1 MRRDSRHS
9 LYRVL
14 SYTTI
19 AVALL
24 TSVAMAQTCPQY
36 LTKQE
41 SSKLERIVGD
51 SSLVI
56 FGEPSHG
63 LTAVHCLNA
72 ETFRHL
78 VETKGFR
85 VIVFESAW
93 EMDEGYRDFMQS
105 DRKELTGEESFLLN
119 AFNSPPT
126 LDLLYYIREYNRKN
140 PKDPIY
146 VAGFQPEQPV
156 TDAHA
161 ISAYASRAAEFPS
174 FDLHAKTATCKAWSD
189 EFSDDIAFIGF
200 SGTRRRK
207 EKLPTYT
214 DQERKQCL
222 DGLSAVEQFLEKNK
236 KDLTDKTSVAQFQ
249 EAILHLK
256 SLRNYV
262 GVLSVVLD
270 SSVTHPKMT
279 PEEALKQG
287 HDTYE
292 QGDAARFEVFQTL
305 RQTRYQNKKIFL
317 WMHDWHAA
325 RHSDEI
331 EYPENIPMGTVSVGT
346 RLAKEYGH
354 DLVVIGGIV
363 GCPTCKE
370 GVPTDAIEKKFSDMF
385 GNKTV
390 LVDLRNP
397 TPAEEKLPLHSA
409 GSLWDQLYKDRLVKI
424 VLRDQFDAIYYL
436 PESKTVF
443 EH

>member
-1 MRRDSRHS
+1 MRYRSMPSLCRD
-9 LYRVL
+9 LFY
-14 SYTTI
+14 I
-19 AVALL
+19 AIAAALFL
-24 TSVAMAQTCPQY
+24 PAAMAETCPQY
-36 LTKQE
+36 LTKEE
-41 SSKLERIVGD
+41 SSKLEKIVGN

-63 LTAVHCLNA
+63 LRAVHCLNA
-72 ETFRHL
+72 EMFRDL

-93 EMDEGYRDFMQS
+93 EMDDGYRDFMQS

-126 LDLLYYIREYNRKN
+126 LDLLYYIRDHNRRN

-156 TDAHA
+156 TDARA
-161 ISAYASRAAEFPS
+161 ISAYASQATEFPA
-174 FDLHAKTATCKAWSD
+174 FDLRGKTASCKAWSD
-189 EFSDDIAFIGF
+189 EFSDDITFIGVN
-200 SGTRRRK
+200 SKRRRQQ
-207 EKLPTYT
+207 KLPLYT
-214 DQERKQCL
+214 DEERQQCL
-222 DGLSAVEQFLEKNK
+222 QGLTAVEQFLEKNK
-236 KDLTDKTSVAQFQ
+236 SELVAKTSPAQFQ
-249 EAILHLK
+249 EAILHVK

-262 GVLSVVLD
+262 ALLSVVLD
-270 SSVTHPKMT
+270 SSVTHPNMT
-279 PEEALKQG
+279 PEETLKQG

-292 QGDAARFEVFQTL
+292 QDDAARFEVFQTL

-325 RHSDEI
+325 KHSDEI
-331 EYPENIPMGTVSVGT
+331 EYPGNIPLGTVSVGT

-354 DLVVIGGIV
+354 ELVVIGGIV
-363 GCPTCKE
+363 GCPSCKE
-370 GVPTDAIEKKFSDMF
+370 GVPADAIEKKFSDMF

-397 TPAEEKLPLHSA
+397 TPAEEKLPLGSA
-409 GSLWDQLYKDRLVKI
+409 GSLWDQLYKDRVVKI
-424 VLRDQFDAIYYL
+424 VLRDQFDAVYYL
-436 PESKTVF
+436 PESKTLY
-443 EH
+443 EK